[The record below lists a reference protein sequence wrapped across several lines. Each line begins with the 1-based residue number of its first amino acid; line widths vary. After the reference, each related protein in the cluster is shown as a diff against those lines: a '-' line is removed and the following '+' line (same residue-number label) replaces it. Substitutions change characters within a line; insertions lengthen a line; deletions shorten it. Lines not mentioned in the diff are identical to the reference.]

1 VARVLAPLAI
11 AGGAVSELIV
21 LGELNGSLSWAKPL
35 LIGVAGAAAV
45 ILALDLPRRVRGL
58 LVAVVM
64 AALLA
69 APAAWAS
76 DTLGHAT
83 SSTFPA
89 GGSASASMGGP
100 GGGAPGGGPGRGQ
113 FGGGRFAAP
122 GGFAPSTG
130 GGRFAPPGAGI
141 TGPPQSS
148 RGIGVGGGA
157 GFGANTSSLT
167 AAVRY
172 AKQHGGG
179 VIGVSSQSSAA
190 AAIVSSNAD
199 VAGLGGFSGR
209 ESSVSASWIAQEV
222 AAGRLRWVI
231 VEDSQ
236 GGGLPGDTRTG
247 SQTAM
252 NVVASTCRKVTLSTS
267 GSIVTM
273 YDCQGRAAAI
283 LGAAKG

>member
-1 VARVLAPLAI
+1 MLPRSLGGTAEDVRVARIVAPLAI
-11 AGGAVSELIV
+11 AAGAVAELVV
-21 LGELNGSLSWAKPL
+21 LGELNGSLAWAKPVI
-35 LIGVAGAAAV
+35 IGVAGAAAV
-45 ILALDLPRRVRGL
+45 VLALDLPGRVRGL
-58 LVAVVM
+58 VVALAF

-69 APAAWAS
+69 APAAWAA

-89 GGSASASMGGP
+89 GGSAGASMGGFTP
-100 GGGAPGGGPGRGQ
+100 PTR
-113 FGGGRFAAP
+113 
-122 GGFAPSTG
+122 GGFAPPAG
-130 GGRFAPPGAGI
+130 GGFAPPTAGI
-141 TGPPQSS
+141 SGPS
-148 RGIGVGGGA
+148 RSGGGLA
-157 GFGANTSSLT
+157 TGGLGGFGSNTASLT

-172 AKQHGGG
+172 AKEHGGG

-209 ESSVSASWIAQEV
+209 ESSVSATWIAQEV

-231 VEDSQ
+231 VDSAQ
-236 GGGLPGDTRTG
+236 TGGRGLPGDTRTG
-247 SQTAM
+247 SQAAM

-267 GSIVTM
+267 GSSITM

-283 LGAAKG
+283 LAAAKG